1 MKNNKNK
8 NKHIGRTIRVPEI
21 LSLIF
26 QVPQVY
32 TNVSFVHIPTF
43 ALEFRSGIENFRPK
57 KTDFREEEFAQIPY
71 EIRNAAQER
80 NEGLDIPCQ
89 DVRKF
94 FNFPTSRRFT
104 MLQEQK

>member
-1 MKNNKNK
+1 MKSNKNK
-8 NKHIGRTIRVPEI
+8 DRHFGRAIGVPEI

-32 TNVSFVHIPTF
+32 TNVIFVHITTC
-43 ALEFRSGIENFRPK
+43 ALEFRSGIENIRPK

-80 NEGLDIPCQ
+80 N
-89 DVRKF
+89 
-94 FNFPTSRRFT
+94 
-104 MLQEQK
+104 